1 MSEYFEKTS
10 KARHEQLMMKALEQ
24 AHLAKTKNEV
34 PVGAVLVDCDP
45 GELIAEG
52 HNQPI
57 ANNDPTAH
65 AEIVVLRRA
74 AQIRENYRLPRTAIY
89 VTLESCTMC
98 IGAMQHA
105 RVDSLIFGAKETKAG
120 ALVSHLRLADEPF
133 YNHHVSVLGGIL
145 EKQCATL
152 LTEFFREKRK

>member
-1 MSEYFEKTS
+1 MLIALDQAKIAFGSE
-10 KARHEQLMMKALEQ
+10 
-24 AHLAKTKNEV
+24 EV
-34 PVGAVLVDCDP
+34 PVGAVIIDSQT
-45 GELIAEG
+45 GKIISKA
-52 HNQPI
+52 HNRVQQLQ
-57 ANNDPTAH
+57 DPTAH